1 MSSSED
7 IRDEIQRANDRW
19 NSAFNSG
26 DADAVAA
33 LYAADAI
40 VLPST
45 HAIVRGGSE
54 IRDFWR
60 GLISAGVQD
69 HRIEMIDAQSIG
81 DIGYAIGKWSANAP
95 GESGDAQSYEG
106 TVVMIFRRQGH
117 GSWKP
122 CLHIWN

>member
-1 MSSSED
+1 MSLSEN
-7 IRDEIQRANDRW
+7 IRDEIQRANEGW

-33 LYAADAI
+33 LYATDAI

-45 HAIVRGGSE
+45 HAIVRGMRE

-69 HRIEMIDAQSIG
+69 HRIEMIDAHSIG
-81 DIGYAIGKWSANAP
+81 DISYAIGKWSASAP
-95 GESGDAQSYEG
+95 GEGGDAQSYEG
-106 TVVMIFRRQGH
+106 TIVMIFRRH
-117 GSWKP
+117 DDGSWRP
-122 CLHIWN
+122 CLHTWN